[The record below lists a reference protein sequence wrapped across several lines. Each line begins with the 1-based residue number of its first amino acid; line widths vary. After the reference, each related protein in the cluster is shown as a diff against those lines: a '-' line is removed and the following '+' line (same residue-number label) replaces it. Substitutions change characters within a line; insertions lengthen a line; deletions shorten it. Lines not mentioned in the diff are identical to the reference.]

1 MSAGSLL
8 TVFMDM
14 LLFFVP
20 MKFAFLGI
28 ETRHWIDHLVPGF
41 FVWCSFSGDKSM
53 RRTQMLLGPWL
64 FSFQHLPG

>member
-41 FVWCSFSGDKSM
+41 FVWCSFSGDRAREENPDAAWSM
-53 RRTQMLLGPWL
+53 VI
-64 FSFQHLPG
+64 

>member
-14 LLFFVP
+14 LLSFVP

-28 ETRHWIDHLVPGF
+28 KPGTGLII
-41 FVWCSFSGDKSM
+41 WCRVFLFGAAFPGIEHEKK
-53 RRTQMLLGPWL
+53 TQMLLGPWL